1 MRTLTFGCGVL
12 ALALSLST
20 PATAAIPA
28 FGQGYTIGYGI
39 GWLAGFKSHREGHAW
54 SWWVDPSANVLSG
67 QVTIA
72 YDPSKFTVL
81 ADESGPAG
89 LFSNDPSS
97 APPVNPSE
105 FYGSFLVP
113 ALPSARPGNVWNLD
127 LTTPGIAII
136 SFDLTANPVA
146 LDPSVGDVNFYA
158 LTVLSTD
165 ELSGFIVNN
174 TPTGDASIVPG
185 PSSSFM
191 TCSGPEGASF
201 ACGQP
206 PGSTFSQG
214 LTAVPVPEP
223 EAWIT
228 MLLGFAGLGCLV
240 RARRKSARSTA
251 VFA

>member
-12 ALALSLST
+12 ALALSLFTS
-20 PATAAIPA
+20 ATAAIPV

-39 GWLAGFKSHREGHAW
+39 GWLSGSRAHREGHAW
-54 SWWVDPSANVLSG
+54 SWWVDPSVNSLSG

-81 ADESGPAG
+81 PDESGPAG

-113 ALPSARPGNVWNLD
+113 ALPGARPGNVWNLD
-127 LTTPGIAII
+127 ISTPGIAVI

-146 LDPSVGDVNFYA
+146 LDSTAGDVNFYA

-165 ELSGFIVNN
+165 NLSGFLVNS
-174 TPTGDASIVPG
+174 TPTGDAFIVAG

-191 TCSGPEGASF
+191 TCSAPGGASF

-206 PGSTFSQG
+206 PSTTFSQG
-214 LTAVPVPEP
+214 LTARPVPEP
-223 EAWIT
+223 ETWIL
-228 MLLGFAGLGCLV
+228 MLLGFGGLGCVV
-240 RARRKSARSTA
+240 RGRRKSARASA
-251 VFA
+251 SFA